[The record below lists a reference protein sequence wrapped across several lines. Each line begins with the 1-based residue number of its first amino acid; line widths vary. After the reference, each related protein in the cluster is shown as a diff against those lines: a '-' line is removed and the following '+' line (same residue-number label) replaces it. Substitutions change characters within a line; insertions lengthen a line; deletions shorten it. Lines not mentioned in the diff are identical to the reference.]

1 MQEGAGECTTPN
13 FGAKRAVQSA
23 PECTIGADSLV
34 RSKRVGVP
42 AVRIADAI
50 QTLVAGDVETARFD
64 SQWTARLVH
73 LTAPDAMRPP
83 VVGASYEWANSCS
96 DCRGPAEALSK
107 SVVPESVTQ
116 MTEINSWGRG
126 PPVGG
131 FAVCDALGAGVNHF
145 RHSLHLPSSA

>member
-1 MQEGAGECTTPN
+1 MGAGGCRRVHHGQFRRKT
-13 FGAKRAVQSA
+13 GR
-23 PECTIGADSLV
+23 PECTIGAYSLV

-50 QTLVAGDVETARFD
+50 QTLAAGDVETARFD

-96 DCRGPAEALSK
+96 DCRGPAEGLSNRWC
-107 SVVPESVTQ
+107 Q
-116 MTEINSWGRG
+116 NQ
-126 PPVGG
+126 
-131 FAVCDALGAGVNHF
+131 
-145 RHSLHLPSSA
+145 